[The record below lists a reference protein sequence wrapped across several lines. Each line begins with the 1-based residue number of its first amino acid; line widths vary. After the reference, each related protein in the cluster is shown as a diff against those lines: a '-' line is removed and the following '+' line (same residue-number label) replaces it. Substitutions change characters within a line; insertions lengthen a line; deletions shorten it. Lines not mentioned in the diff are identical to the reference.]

1 MLHER
6 FIRGVDNAQ
15 LLSHTLWFRTERQA
29 EEKEGRETDSEHKD
43 KEMMITLLWLYE
55 HTSWSQE
62 FSHHGYLVLN
72 ASESNIIMFCLF
84 YCVCRLFDR
93 VIWTI
98 TVYAERSR
106 RCHTHSLACL
116 SSSMHHHYQ
125 LLLLLFLIAGMGVNT
140 MRNYKKPKFTCRCS
154 FHGNAASFKGMNCCL
169 GACRSSRISS
179 KRGPALP
186 NIPFF
191 SSSSS
196 SNHFPPKP
204 GPSLELADMLT
215 VIARRECV
223 RKRERLCE
231 IAEETERCVA

>member
-1 MLHER
+1 MSSYDLLTPHWQVRFGVDLFLSKLTKLPPCKIVYIFLLDWAGSGCESEGCTAVFNTVWTVILRSFNSLAVCCMKR

-93 VIWTI
+93 VIWTT
-98 TVYAERSR
+98 TVYAETSR

-125 LLLLLFLIAGMGVNT
+125 LLLLLFFN
-140 MRNYKKPKFTCRCS
+140 RR
-154 FHGNAASFKGMNCCL
+154 HGCQHNA
-169 GACRSSRISS
+169 
-179 KRGPALP
+179 
-186 NIPFF
+186 
-191 SSSSS
+191 
-196 SNHFPPKP
+196 
-204 GPSLELADMLT
+204 
-215 VIARRECV
+215 
-223 RKRERLCE
+223 
-231 IAEETERCVA
+231 